1 MNLPWLCILNLCDL
15 IMWPARS
22 TFQAFKLTFK
32 LYTRLSLV
40 SLCPRRRRPFA
51 PFLCLYIYRRSPRQW
66 LASATSRCSAAA
78 GQMLPWRRRVPG
90 IVHQQVHRVHLNR
103 LPCCMPGA
111 DSPPGT
117 AACFVSKGWEVGRL
131 LYPFLTGLRLAESGP
146 HGRAPRRGAGP
157 VRCLWTPGSTGGK
170 RQRHWQCMSKTNLPG
185 PGRAGTAPP
194 RWIFVANTGA
204 VASSI
209 AITWIMT
216 VLALCFFECQIFCL
230 EGATSQAAVGLCL
243 GLYFCFFFSAL

>member
-15 IMWPARS
+15 IMWPVRS

-131 LYPFLTGLRLAESGP
+131 LCPFLTGLRLAESGLMDELQDAVQALSGAFEP
-146 HGRAPRRGAGP
+146 LAASAAKGSVIDSACQKQTFPVLVVQAPRRRGEFLSP
-157 VRCLWTPGSTGGK
+157 ILERSRPQSPS
-170 RQRHWQCMSKTNLPG
+170 HESWQS
-185 PGRAGTAPP
+185 
-194 RWIFVANTGA
+194 
-204 VASSI
+204 
-209 AITWIMT
+209 
-216 VLALCFFECQIFCL
+216 
-230 EGATSQAAVGLCL
+230 
-243 GLYFCFFFSAL
+243 